1 MQAKWFSAFK
11 RTTNA
16 VATTK
21 APSPLSPES
30 LFPKRAIGF
39 EPRPVKAHNCR
50 GDYVS
55 KIGFRIGHLTAAFN
69 SDGFGMQL

>member
-1 MQAKWFSAFK
+1 MQAKWFSSFK

-21 APSPLSPES
+21 ARSPLSPES
-30 LFPKRAIGF
+30 LFPKRSIRF
-39 EPRPVKAHNCR
+39 EARPVRAHNCR
-50 GDYVS
+50 DDYVN
-55 KIGFRIGHLTAAFN
+55 KTGFRISHLTAAFN